1 MFPIAGFVLKP
12 ENVSLVGFAVLLIGV
27 ILTIGGILFF
37 GQVYDCATSLG
48 TSCPANATVRF
59 AWAFSLTIF
68 GGYLILLGGFT
79 TLAGYVVMEVRRKP
93 L

>member
-1 MFPIAGFVLKP
+1 MKP

-27 ILTIGGILFF
+27 IPTIGGILFF

-48 TSCPANATVRF
+48 TSCPADATVRF
-59 AWAFSLTIF
+59 AWAFPLTIF

>member
-1 MFPIAGFVLKP
+1 MKP
-12 ENVSLVGFAVLLIGV
+12 ENVSLVGFAVLLIGI

-48 TSCPANATVRF
+48 TSCPADATVRF
-59 AWAFSLTIF
+59 AWAFPLTIF
-68 GGYLILLGGFT
+68 GGYLNLLGGFT
-79 TLAGYVVMEVRRKP
+79 ALAGYVVMEVRRKP

>member
-12 ENVSLVGFAVLLIGV
+12 ENVSPVGFAVLLIGV

-48 TSCPANATVRF
+48 TSCPADATVRF

>member
-1 MFPIAGFVLKP
+1 MKP

-59 AWAFSLTIF
+59 AWAFPLTIF